1 MNAKD
6 PMEAAIERGW
16 ARFWADP
23 SPPRCQALLASDT
36 SHAAALSIAP
46 HKTRMLE
53 VIHSFIADAGPYG
66 ATCEEAELMLGYRH
80 STASGRI
87 RDLVL
92 ADRVYDS
99 GARRPT
105 SSKRMA
111 VVWKAR
117 YSLPVAL

>member
-1 MNAKD
+1 MSVSR
-6 PMEAAIERGW
+6 EV
-16 ARFWADP
+16 
-23 SPPRCQALLASDT
+23 LLHSDT
-36 SHAAALSIAP
+36 SHAAALSIAA
-46 HKTRMLE
+46 HKPRMLE
-53 VIHSFIADAGPYG
+53 NVFAFIADAGPYG

-111 VVWKAR
+111 VVWRAR
-117 YSLPVAL
+117 IEPPRSRCAGRPGRS